1 MILSLVTIKEEDYN
15 KVKEQ
20 FYKKPNIPEIELQLE
35 TYQKE
40 LLIHNNYKILPEFI
54 KTLAIYSKSL
64 LLKQLKGSSDF
75 IEEDDVEVLT
85 NTIANNFIK
94 RYFRSEDSIVGAS
107 FAGILIFKVK
117 EVLSYY
123 FKNKGLESSVSIDDD
138 AFKDNESHVTKLEEV
153 LSYKKFEKENKDE
166 DLMFYKE
173 NILRKI
179 DREVSLLKR
188 VSSTS
193 KIHLLFLQYL
203 IYLFITQKEKQ
214 NKKLDL
220 ISSQVLKFLNYD
232 KTENPE
238 RIASLLESALLDIQ
252 TN

>member
-15 KVKEQ
+15 KVKGQ

-35 TYQKE
+35 AYQKE
-40 LLIHNNYKILPEFI
+40 LLIHNNYAILPDFI
-54 KTLAIYSKSL
+54 KTIATYSKSL

-123 FKNKGLESSVSIDDD
+123 FKNKGLESSISIDDD
-138 AFKDNESHVTKLEEV
+138 AFKDNESHVTKLEEI
-153 LSYKKFEKENKDE
+153 LSYKKYEKENTEE
-166 DLMFYKE
+166 DLILYKE
-173 NILRKI
+173 NILFKI
-179 DREVSLLKR
+179 DRELKLLKQ
-188 VSSTS
+188 VQSKS

-203 IYLFITQKEKQ
+203 IYLFIIQKEKQ
-214 NKKLDL
+214 DKKLDL
-220 ISSQVLKFLNYD
+220 ISSQVLRFLNYD
-232 KTENPE
+232 NKENSE
-238 RIASLLESALLDIQ
+238 KIASLLESALLDIQ